1 MINLCNGEGFIYLY
15 FQRLSAYFFFLLS
28 IISVLFLIPLYLI
41 RIDKNETQ
49 LSSILKP
56 TVANAYDNPFKLL
69 IVLICSLVYTMFA
82 YYFVYTFTKKIAAM
96 PTTSTHIDTM
106 PDADIPMHTTPIRDL
121 NQHLL

>member
-96 PTTSTHIDTM
+96 TNAGAKKI
-106 PDADIPMHTTPIRDL
+106 
-121 NQHLL
+121 